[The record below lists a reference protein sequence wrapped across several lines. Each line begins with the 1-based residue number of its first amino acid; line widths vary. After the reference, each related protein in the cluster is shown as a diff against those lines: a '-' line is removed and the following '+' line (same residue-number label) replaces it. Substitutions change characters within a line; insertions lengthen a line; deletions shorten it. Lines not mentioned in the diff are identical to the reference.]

1 MLVCEVE
8 QPRAYAWLVMIMLL
22 YLLFY
27 VRAAA
32 AAATR
37 FLVAIFKNL
46 ISILCLSLSSPVWPS
61 VTFVF
66 VFDQ

>member
-1 MLVCEVE
+1 ML
-8 QPRAYAWLVMIMLL
+8 ALVMNMLL
-22 YLLFY
+22 YLFFY
-27 VRAAA
+27 VWAAA
-32 AAATR
+32 AAATG

-46 ISILCLSLSSPVWPS
+46 VSILCLSLSGPVWPS